1 MDVEFQY
8 QHGTLTIVSLPA
20 LEILETASR
29 RQYSVESTSKQTET
43 IKRGLKQMTAKQN
56 NADNMNIDM
65 QFLLLYYVTTAKST
79 LSGDSENV

>member
-20 LEILETASR
+20 LGSLETAGR
-29 RQYSVESTSKQTET
+29 RQYSVEDTSKQTDT
-43 IKRGLKQMTAKQN
+43 VKRGLKQMTAKQN

-65 QFLLLYYVTTAKST
+65 QFLLLYYVTTEKST
-79 LSGDSENV
+79 LSGDTENG

>member
-8 QHGTLTIVSLPA
+8 QHGTLTIVGLPA
-20 LEILETASR
+20 LENLETASR
-29 RQYSVESTSKQTET
+29 RQYSVESTSKQTE
-43 IKRGLKQMTAKQN
+43 TAKQN

-79 LSGDSENV
+79 LSGDTENG